1 VSPLLRTRN
10 AVAAAFALNGFCF
23 ATLVTRLPDLRSGLH
38 LHNGS
43 LGLLLLAISAGSIVA
58 MPASGRLVDRFGAAA
73 IVRAGA
79 VCVASGLTVAMVG
92 AGTGLVWLTAVGF
105 FVDGAGVG
113 IWDVSMNVE
122 AAEVER
128 RLGRTIMPRFHAGWS
143 MGSIAGSVIGIPM
156 AALHA
161 PLLLHVGGLAVL
173 ALVAAWS
180 AAATFLPVH
189 VHQES
194 AAGPVDPSDEPV
206 SPWRE
211 PRTLAIGVMVLAF
224 AISEGTANDWLSLGL
239 IDGYG
244 AAHWVGVAGFSL
256 FVVSM
261 TTGRL
266 LGPLLLDRWG
276 RAPALWATAAASFVG
291 SILVVVGQVSGL
303 VVLGIV
309 VWGLG
314 AALGFPVG
322 MSAAADDPRRSARRV
337 GTVST
342 IGYGAFLAGPPLLG
356 QLGDRVGTLDA
367 LLAVAVVM
375 VPAALAVTAAR
386 PQQVPAAAER

>member
-1 VSPLLRTRN
+1 
-10 AVAAAFALNGFCF
+10 
-23 ATLVTRLPDLRSGLH
+23 
-38 LHNGS
+38 
-43 LGLLLLAISAGSIVA
+43 
-58 MPASGRLVDRFGAAA
+58 
-73 IVRAGA
+73 
-79 VCVASGLTVAMVG
+79 
-92 AGTGLVWLTAVGF
+92 
-105 FVDGAGVG
+105 
-113 IWDVSMNVE
+113 
-122 AAEVER
+122 
-128 RLGRTIMPRFHAGWS
+128 
-143 MGSIAGSVIGIPM
+143 M

-161 PLLLHVGGLAVL
+161 ALLLHVGGLAVL
-173 ALVAAWS
+173 ALVAAWI

-194 AAGPVDPSDEPV
+194 AAGPGSGDSADEPV

-303 VVLGIV
+303 VVVGIV

-337 GTVST
+337 STVST

-386 PQQVPAAAER
+386 PQRVPVAADR